1 MSHVNLSSFLQLQ
14 FNEIN
19 IEKIRLGAEEITA
32 VVKQINCIEKIKVNG
47 YEFEGPSFHR
57 LCQEISE
64 IISHT
69 FSKIPALIYYH
80 QIEMKHLSEY
90 HSSLYLIF

>member
-1 MSHVNLSSFLQLQ
+1 MSHVNLFSFLQLQ

-19 IEKIRLGAEEITA
+19 LEKARLGAEEITA
-32 VVKQINCIEKIKVNG
+32 AVKKTNCIEKIKVNG
-47 YEFEGPSFHR
+47 CEFEGSSFHR

-80 QIEMKHLSEY
+80 QIKMKQLSEY

>member
-1 MSHVNLSSFLQLQ
+1 LFLQLQ

-19 IEKIRLGAEEITA
+19 IEKTRLGAEEITA

-47 YEFEGPSFHR
+47 CEFEGSSFHR
-57 LCQEISE
+57 LCLEISE

-69 FSKIPALIYYH
+69 FSKIPALIYH
-80 QIEMKHLSEY
+80 QIEMKQLSEY

>member
-1 MSHVNLSSFLQLQ
+1 MQLQ

-19 IEKIRLGAEEITA
+19 IKNTRLGEEEITA

-47 YEFEGPSFHR
+47 CEFEGPSFHR

-69 FSKIPALIYYH
+69 LSKIPALIYY
-80 QIEMKHLSEY
+80 QIEMKQLSEY
-90 HSSLYLIF
+90 HSTLYLIF